1 MRRTL
6 HISVRTTV
14 VLVLLAAVWP
24 AWAGNPYATQSNNE
38 IFLKGNADVGRSQ
51 AAIVTAQA
59 AVISNAAATYAAQA
73 KAVDDL
79 ERIRAMA
86 LDNDLK
92 EVKAFYD
99 RRKMYADYRAQHA
112 SQRAD
117 KDELQRRAKPSTDRA
132 SAYQVDPLR
141 GRIFWPSVLKREEFV
156 DARGRIDDLFAQR
169 RSRQA
174 GLGSNF
180 CRQTKTLAFALRDQL
195 REMMDELPPSEY
207 LAARKFLDTLALE
220 AQMLPRIEGV
230 AAK

>member
-6 HISVRTTV
+6 HISVRTAV

-24 AWAGNPYATQSNNE
+24 AWAINPYSTPAPNE
-38 IFLKGNADVGRSQ
+38 VFLKGSADIGKSQ

-59 AVISNAAATYAAQA
+59 SVIANAAATNAAVA
-73 KAVDDL
+73 KAVDDI
-79 ERIRAMA
+79 ERIRTLA

-92 EVKAFYD
+92 AVKAFYD

-112 SQRAD
+112 AQRSD
-117 KDELQRRAKPSTDRA
+117 KDDLARRAKPSIDRA

-141 GRIFWPSVLKREEFV
+141 GRIFWPSVLKREEFAN
-156 DARGRIDDLFAQR
+156 ARTQIDDLFAQR

-180 CRQTKTLAFALRDQL
+180 CRQTKSLSLAMRNQL
-195 REMMDELPPSEY
+195 REMMDEVPPTEY

-220 AQMLPRIEGV
+220 AQMPPRIEGV

>member
-6 HISVRTTV
+6 HISVRTIV

-24 AWAGNPYATQSNNE
+24 AWAANPYETPSLNE
-38 IFLKGNADVGRSQ
+38 VYLKGNAEIGRSQ

-59 AVISNAAATYAAQA
+59 SVIANAAATNAAAA
-73 KAVDDL
+73 KAIDDL

-92 EVKAFYD
+92 EVKAYYD
-99 RRKMYADYRAQHA
+99 RRKMHADFRAQHA

-117 KDELQRRAKPSTDRA
+117 KDDFQRRAKPSTDRA

-141 GRIFWPSVLKREEFV
+141 GRIFWPSVLKRDEFG
-156 DARGRIDDLFAQR
+156 DARAQIDDLFAKR
-169 RSRQA
+169 KSRQA

-180 CRQTKTLAFALRDQL
+180 CRQTKSLAFVMRDQL

-220 AQMLPRIEGV
+220 AQMPPRIEGV